1 MNACQRRV
9 LCREQVWI
17 LVNTILQKVGTQVPT
32 LGLLTA
38 LVALAHW
45 ALLLGLPGAER
56 PDTPPQR
63 PVFVVHAVNVSEPGR
78 GAIAPMPRNVEVSR
92 TPVLKTAKSA
102 GRQLALPTP
111 TATDASEMVF
121 TQVQEPAA
129 ATLLALAATESSAKK
144 ASEPSAHQ
152 IEGQAATFTVSK
164 SARLEYDVAG
174 EVKGFSY
181 SATSELLWQLDGQQY
196 SAKLEIKVI
205 LLGSRSQTSTGQ
217 ISSGGLEPTRFSDKA
232 RSEQAAH
239 FERDKGIIVFS
250 ANAPSAVLLPGA
262 QDRLSVVLQLGA
274 MLAGAPAHYPPGTVI
289 ALQVVG
295 PRDAEDWR
303 FTVGETEVL
312 KLPGGSVT
320 GIKLSRQPRSAYDQK
335 LDLWLAPSMA
345 YLPVRLRLSQDN
357 GDYVDQKW
365 RASVAP

>member
-1 MNACQRRV
+1 MI

-17 LVNTILQKVGTQVPT
+17 LVNTIFQKVGTQVPT

-38 LVALAHW
+38 LVALAHGV
-45 ALLLGLPGAER
+45 LLLGWPGFER
-56 PDTPPQR
+56 PETPPRR
-63 PVFVVHAVNVSEPGR
+63 PVFVMRAVAVSEPVHS
-78 GAIAPMPRNVEVSR
+78 AIAQVPPSADA
-92 TPVLKTAKSA
+92 THAPVQKTAKSA

-111 TATDASEMVF
+111 PTTAAPTVVL
-121 TQVQEPAA
+121 TQAREPAA
-129 ATLLALAATESSAKK
+129 TTLLALAAPESSAPK

-152 IEGQAATFTVSK
+152 SVGQAVTFAVPK
-164 SARLEYDVAG
+164 SVRLAYDVAG

-181 SATSELLWQLDGQQY
+181 SASSELLWQQDGQQY
-196 SAKLEIKVI
+196 NAKNEIKVF

-262 QDRLSVVLQLGA
+262 QDRLSVVLQLSA
-274 MLAGAPAHYPPGTVI
+274 MLAGAPTHYPPGTVI

-303 FTVGETEVL
+303 FTVGETEAL

-320 GIKLSRQPRSAYDQK
+320 GVKLSRQPRSAYDQK

-365 RASVAP
+365 RASLAP